1 MRTIAVGIHKGG
13 TGKTT
18 TAFNL
23 GHELAR
29 SGRRVL
35 LVDLDYQGSLTN
47 MAGVAESPGHNI
59 TQVMAGA
66 LPIRNI
72 IEELR
77 PTLHLAPADIELADT
92 ELTLS
97 AKIGREY
104 ILRRTLATISGA
116 YDVCLLDCPPSLSVM
131 TVNALAAAHGVLV
144 PLQPTS
150 TDLRALELF
159 LSTIDTIYNQINHD
173 LRLIGICFTFF
184 DGRLGLHADAIKA
197 IDDAGLQLVG
207 SIGRSVRVAESAGAH
222 MPVSEYEPDNPQSE
236 NFRKLGEAVNEWLQK
251 DHS

>member
-35 LVDLDYQGSLTN
+35 LVDLDYQGSLTG
-47 MAGVAESPGHNI
+47 MCGIAESPGHNI

-66 LPIRNI
+66 LPMHNV

-104 ILRRTLATISGA
+104 ILRRALATIGGA

-159 LSTIDTIYNQINHD
+159 LSTIDT
-173 LRLIGICFTFF
+173 FF

-197 IDDAGLQLVG
+197 IDDAGLQVVG
-207 SIGRSVRVAESAGAH
+207 NIGRSVRVAESAGAH
-222 MPVSEYEPDNPQSE
+222 MPVSEYEPSNPQSE
-236 NFRKLGEAVNEWLQK
+236 NFRKLGEAVSEWLQK